1 MRNKGGLTSWEEFEK
16 NMLEQF
22 PFLPKNFTQA
32 NPAKNLSW
40 VGDYVQKQLQK
51 SMPADFKIPIFND
64 NAGNYELH
72 ETHRSLIVRLPVSDH
87 FELDH
92 TKISV
97 NRNKL
102 RIVLPSGE
110 KQEIQ
115 LKKQVNPKQT
125 RAKYKEGIL
134 EIQMPKMPESQNFH
148 DVFVESENE
157 E

>member
-22 PFLPKNFTQA
+22 PFLPKNFTQV

-64 NAGNYELH
+64 NTGNYELH

-110 KQEIQ
+110 NRKSSS
-115 LKKQVNPKQT
+115 KNK
-125 RAKYKEGIL
+125 
-134 EIQMPKMPESQNFH
+134 
-148 DVFVESENE
+148 
-157 E
+157 